1 MIPPLLLLGVKNVG
15 QTKFQ
20 ITKYPT
26 ITVYLYCNRDL
37 SPTTRERK
45 KKTESFKSIKVGW
58 GKWTT
63 GDSDCLCFVFEDGIF
78 VTPYRLLADSIDNNR
93 DNNIDWDCK
102 TVCYTCN
109 ILLYFLKRKGL
120 EIVFAN
126 LLFSGPRSD
135 PVLEICFQSSLSKS
149 RPHCHR

>member
-1 MIPPLLLLGVKNVG
+1 MKILLINQLIKFLKSVSPPLLLLGVKNVE
-15 QTKFQ
+15 QTK
-20 ITKYPT
+20 YST
-26 ITVYLYCNRDL
+26 IKYLYCNRDL

-45 KKTESFKSIKVGW
+45 KKTQSFKSIKVGW

-109 ILLYFLKRKGL
+109 ILLYFLKRKDL
-120 EIVFAN
+120 EIVFCKFT
-126 LLFSGPRSD
+126 LFWAK
-135 PVLEICFQSSLSKS
+135 I
-149 RPHCHR
+149 